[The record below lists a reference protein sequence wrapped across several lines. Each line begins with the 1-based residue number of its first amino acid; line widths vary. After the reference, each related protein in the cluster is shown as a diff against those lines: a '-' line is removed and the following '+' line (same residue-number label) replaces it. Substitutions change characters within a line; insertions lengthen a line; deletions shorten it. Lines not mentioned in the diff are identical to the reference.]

1 MSIQGMVYNKIT
13 LSFSE
18 KDEELFQKTYY
29 SNSIFQFRV
38 AFLLLAFLYGIF
50 GYLDLKIIPEYVH
63 LFHLIR
69 FGIVIP
75 ILSLVLILSITK
87 IFPKIWQVLLL
98 ISFIAG
104 GSGISIMTM
113 LVPDNYAY
121 YAGLMLVFSAGYFF
135 IKLRFFLAS
144 VAGWVTLLLFNIG
157 AIFYAHTSGLVLLN
171 HNFFFISANVI
182 GMVAAYNI
190 EYQARRNFF
199 LNQKLD
205 IENLFVEELNKNLE
219 ITIKER
225 TKELV
230 NAKDKAEEGDRLK
243 SAFLANMSHEI
254 RTPMNGILGFAELL
268 KEPHLTLEEQ
278 QDFIQ
283 TIQISGERM
292 LNTINNIVDVS
303 KIESGLM
310 KVDIN
315 ETNINEKIEFTYKF
329 FKPAIENKG
338 LKFLFKNGLPLNE
351 AIIKTDNE
359 KVYGILTNLVR
370 NAIKFT
376 SEGSIEFGYEKKGVF
391 LEFYVK
397 DTGIGIPKNQRE
409 FVFDRFRQGI
419 NGINRLYE
427 GSGLGL
433 SICKSYVEMLGGSIW
448 FESQEGKGST
458 FFFTIPYQFEE
469 EVKTEIKD
477 VDSSEIK
484 KVQMKNLK
492 MMKYRIHCLK

>member
-254 RTPMNGILGFAELL
+254 RTPMNGILGFAE
-268 KEPHLTLEEQ
+268 H
-278 QDFIQ
+278 
-283 TIQISGERM
+283 
-292 LNTINNIVDVS
+292 
-303 KIESGLM
+303 
-310 KVDIN
+310 
-315 ETNINEKIEFTYKF
+315 Y
-329 FKPAIENKG
+329 
-338 LKFLFKNGLPLNE
+338 
-351 AIIKTDNE
+351 
-359 KVYGILTNLVR
+359 
-370 NAIKFT
+370 
-376 SEGSIEFGYEKKGVF
+376 
-391 LEFYVK
+391 
-397 DTGIGIPKNQRE
+397 
-409 FVFDRFRQGI
+409 
-419 NGINRLYE
+419 
-427 GSGLGL
+427 
-433 SICKSYVEMLGGSIW
+433 
-448 FESQEGKGST
+448 
-458 FFFTIPYQFEE
+458 
-469 EVKTEIKD
+469 
-477 VDSSEIK
+477 
-484 KVQMKNLK
+484 
-492 MMKYRIHCLK
+492 